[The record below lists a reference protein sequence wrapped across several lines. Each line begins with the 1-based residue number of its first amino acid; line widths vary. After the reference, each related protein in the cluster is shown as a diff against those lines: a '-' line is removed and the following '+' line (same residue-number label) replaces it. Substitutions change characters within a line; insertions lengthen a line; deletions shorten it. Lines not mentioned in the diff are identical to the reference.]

1 MKTGDVS
8 KRNRHANTDDEFQ
21 FHMYFKHIFTNKS
34 SITKLPIG
42 SSITEKLIDFS
53 KTPFLYTSISNISI
67 FISDSKRKKG
77 TPFLSVE
84 TRLLHNYK
92 TSSLCLVSDA

>member
-1 MKTGDVS
+1 
-8 KRNRHANTDDEFQ
+8 
-21 FHMYFKHIFTNKS
+21 MYFKHIFTNKS

-42 SSITEKLIDFS
+42 SSIPIKSETEKLIVFS